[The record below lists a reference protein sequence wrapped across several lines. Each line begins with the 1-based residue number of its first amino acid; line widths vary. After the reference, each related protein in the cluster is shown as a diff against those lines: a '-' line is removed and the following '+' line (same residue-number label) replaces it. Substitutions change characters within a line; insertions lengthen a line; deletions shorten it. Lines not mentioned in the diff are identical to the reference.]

1 MNCTLEDGRH
11 SGADR
16 QDENRKERGRSP
28 ARMTGRW
35 LARTACVLLIFALVL
50 PAVAEQHQQHVEREG
65 RGWMLE
71 SSGPLTNEKALSV
84 THFVGSVRVVT
95 GTQSSNYVLRLHS
108 REPLERDA
116 SKQFA
121 NFHLGIG
128 RRNDEVLIQTVG
140 PIDLAV
146 NAELTIQLALGAETI
161 HVDTL
166 AGKITIHGRVHRLEL
181 QTHGG
186 DIELDD
192 AEQLRAETMGGSVTV
207 NHRLGDSFIRT
218 GGGIRVDASMGD
230 LEIVSLGGN
239 IWLKAINRGRVQSG
253 GGNIEVVR
261 CAGPL
266 LVRTAGGNINLGE
279 MGGAVTAETGGGSIR
294 VGVAHGMVAA
304 STALGNIELWKL
316 SQGAQA
322 HTGMGRITAEFIGD
336 RNSMRESEL
345 VTSMGDIVVYFGANV
360 PASLHAVTG
369 SSPTRRIVSEFPKVK
384 ISNANTQYGPRSI
397 VAEGAIHGGG
407 RIIEIRTLVGQIELR
422 KAE

>member
-1 MNCTLEDGRH
+1 
-11 SGADR
+11 
-16 QDENRKERGRSP
+16 
-28 ARMTGRW
+28 
-35 LARTACVLLIFALVL
+35 
-50 PAVAEQHQQHVEREG
+50 
-65 RGWMLE
+65 
-71 SSGPLTNEKALSV
+71 
-84 THFVGSVRVVT
+84 VGSVKVVT
-95 GTQSSNYVLRLHS
+95 GAQSSNYVLRLHS

-121 NFHLGIG
+121 NFHLGVG

-146 NAELTIQLALGAETI
+146 NAELTIQLAQGVETI

-166 AGKITIHGRVHRLEL
+166 AGKISIRGRVHRLEL

-218 GGGIRVDASMGD
+218 GGGDIRVDASVGD

-239 IWLKAINRGRVQSG
+239 IWLKAISKGRVQSG
-253 GGNIEVVR
+253 GGNIEVVH

-294 VGVAHGMVAA
+294 VGVAHGMVTA
-304 STALGNIELWKL
+304 STAMGNIELWKL
-316 SQGAQA
+316 SQGTQA

-360 PASLHAVTG
+360 PADLHAVTG
-369 SSPTRRIVSEFPKVK
+369 NSPTKHIVSEFPKVK
-384 ISNANTQYGPRSI
+384 ISNANPQYGPSSI

-407 RIIEIRTLVGQIELR
+407 RMIKMRTLVGQIELR
-422 KAE
+422 KTE